1 VYDTERGLWHEES
14 AVGYE
19 MASTGQQL
27 YLWDGRALW
36 AADPDRETEGEAEA
50 ALQFEAV
57 SGDIGLTETDDKYI
71 SRITLRLDAQTH
83 SVVTLAVS
91 YDGGPWE
98 TLRTAAAT
106 GDHARLNLPFEP
118 RRHDT
123 MRLKL
128 SGTGQIALR
137 SMAFTLAGT
146 TGGRVTGAG
155 PRK

>member
-1 VYDTERGLWHEES
+1 MIDGTNLNQL
-14 AVGYE
+14 
-19 MASTGQQL
+19 TGSRQL
-27 YLWDGRALW
+27 LRAFGGIN
-36 AADPDRETEGEAEA
+36 ETYSCSEAELSA
-50 ALQFEAV
+50 ALNFSGRGFPALQFEAV

-83 SVVTLAVS
+83 SVVTLAAS

>member
-1 VYDTERGLWHEES
+1 
-14 AVGYE
+14 
-19 MASTGQQL
+19 M
-27 YLWDGRALW
+27 
-36 AADPDRETEGEAEA
+36 
-50 ALQFEAV
+50 

-123 MRLKL
+123 LRLKL

>member
-1 VYDTERGLWHEES
+1 MDVRVIAGQECRTATVDELP
-14 AVGYE
+14 AV
-19 MASTGQQL
+19 L
-27 YLWDGRALW
+27 
-36 AADPDRETEGEAEA
+36 ADPD
-50 ALQFEAV
+50 ALV
-57 SGDIGLTETDDKYI
+57 WVDMPTLDDE
-71 SRITLRLDAQTH
+71 SLD
-83 SVVTLAVS
+83 
-91 YDGGPWE
+91 

-137 SMAFTLAGT
+137 SMAFTMAGT

>member
-1 VYDTERGLWHEES
+1 
-14 AVGYE
+14 
-19 MASTGQQL
+19 M
-27 YLWDGRALW
+27 
-36 AADPDRETEGEAEA
+36 
-50 ALQFEAV
+50 
-57 SGDIGLTETDDKYI
+57 
-71 SRITLRLDAQTH
+71 
-83 SVVTLAVS
+83 VTLAVS

-123 MRLKL
+123 LRLKL

>member
-1 VYDTERGLWHEES
+1 M
-14 AVGYE
+14 GYE
-19 MASTGQQL
+19 MASTGRQL

-71 SRITLRLDAQTH
+71 SRITLRLDAQVH